1 MFHRSPLLCI
11 IIVILIG
18 TGLGADVPFVFDES
32 NSGVASYSSDQIEQ
46 ASSAS
51 SDLAGVPLISAPS
64 DSEVLEFP
72 ITGGSGATEGKVDRN
87 VRELKSILN
96 SRIEPDNPAVRYEA
110 LLLAGKHPGDYTIEQ
125 VSAIYS
131 YLKSGDDAKKGWS
144 YVRDPRG
151 LDYFSNASE
160 SLGAGK
166 EIGCAGIGDC
176 DDFAILMSALVESIG
191 GTTRIILAHN
201 NSTGGHAYTEVFLGG
216 LDAKGNQVEDITE
229 YLRQEFRTEKI
240 YTHIDTDTKDVWLN
254 LDWGTDEK
262 GNAHPGG
269 PFFQGDKHIV
279 LCMRDRYGKTP
290 LKLPEGY
297 AKSTLPDVEKF
308 GLIAV
313 LGNLSNP
320 KYSVAFSPDGR
331 TLAAGSENG
340 TIMLWDAASGTEI
353 RTLQGHSSSV
363 NSVAFSPD
371 GRTLASGS
379 GDNTI
384 KLWDAESGDEI
395 RTLQGH
401 SDMVWSV
408 AFSTDGRTLAS
419 GSYDNTIKL
428 WDAESGNEI
437 RTLQGH
443 TSSVYCVAF
452 STDGR
457 TLASGSDDDTIKLWD
472 AASGTEIQTL
482 EGHSSVVS
490 SVAFSPDGR
499 TLASGSYDDTIKLWD
514 AASGDE
520 IRTLEGHSGWVTC
533 VAFSQDGRKLAS

>member
-1 MFHRSPLLCI
+1 MFHRALWLCI
-11 IIVILIG
+11 VLLIG
-18 TGLGADVPFVFDES
+18 SGLADDVPFVFDES
-32 NSGVASYSSDQIEQ
+32 TSAVAGYSSDQIEQ
-46 ASSAS
+46 ASSNS
-51 SDLAGVPLISAPS
+51 SDLVGVPLISAPS

-72 ITGGSGATEGKVDRN
+72 ITGGSDAPDGKVDKN
-87 VRELKSILN
+87 VGELKVVLN
-96 SRIEPDNPAVRYEA
+96 SRIEPDNPTVRHEA

-131 YLKSGDDAKKGWS
+131 YLKSGDDRKMGWS

-151 LDYFSNASE
+151 VDYFNNASE

-166 EIGCAGIGDC
+166 EIGCAGIGDG

-216 LDAKGNQVEDITE
+216 LAARGNQVEDITK
-229 YLRQEFRTEKI
+229 YLRQEFRTVKI

-279 LCMRDRYGKTP
+279 LCMRDRFGKTP

-320 KYSVAFSPDGR
+320 K
-331 TLAAGSENG
+331 
-340 TIMLWDAASGTEI
+340 
-353 RTLQGHSSSV
+353 

-379 GDNTI
+379 GDGTI
-384 KLWDAESGDEI
+384 RLWK
-395 RTLQGH
+395 
-401 SDMVWSV
+401 V
-408 AFSTDGRTLAS
+408 A
-419 GSYDNTIKL
+419 
-428 WDAESGNEI
+428 
-437 RTLQGH
+437 
-443 TSSVYCVAF
+443 
-452 STDGR
+452 
-457 TLASGSDDDTIKLWD
+457 
-472 AASGTEIQTL
+472 
-482 EGHSSVVS
+482 
-490 SVAFSPDGR
+490 
-499 TLASGSYDDTIKLWD
+499 
-514 AASGDE
+514 
-520 IRTLEGHSGWVTC
+520 
-533 VAFSQDGRKLAS
+533 